1 MLTWPFLRNWFAC
14 ARVPIFLTILVIYLG
29 ALQISRNNFRKKIKT
44 GLGRLLGVSVTDLQA
59 LVNGFVARSW
69 QNCFVIFQKFQY
81 CQTSSSP
88 MGGHSIDWHH
98 LIWST
103 GPFSW
108 PKWKK
113 IPNFYTILGIFPF
126 WAWNDVRSNLSIEI
140 IAAIHSIINQL

>member
-1 MLTWPFLRNWFAC
+1 MMLTWPFLRNWFAF

-29 ALQISRNNFRKKIKT
+29 ALQISRNNFRKKLKI

-59 LVNGFVARSW
+59 LVHGFVGRSW

-81 CQTSSSP
+81 YYQTSSFS
-88 MGGHSIDWHH
+88 MGGHPIDWHH

-103 GPFSW
+103 GQNR
-108 PKWKK
+108 
-113 IPNFYTILGIFPF
+113 NFFLIFIQFWAFFPF
-126 WAWNDVRSNLSIEI
+126 WAWNNVRSNLSIEI